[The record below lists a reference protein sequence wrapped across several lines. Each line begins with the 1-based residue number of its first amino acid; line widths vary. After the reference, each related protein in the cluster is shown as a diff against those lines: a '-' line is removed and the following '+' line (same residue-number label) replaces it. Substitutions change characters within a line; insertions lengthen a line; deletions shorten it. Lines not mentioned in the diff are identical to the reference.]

1 MKQDPKKSLLAYGT
15 TPSFPAIVD
24 QENPLKSNQY
34 ISSRVDELKQ
44 EYDEIVQIMQDTMR
58 VQSAHIGVTPIVGKE
73 YHLYASKTDEFLSM
87 IAPDEWRGH
96 TNPKEYLGSFVL
108 TTDGIWKRQ
117 TY

>member
-34 ISSRVDELKQ
+34 ISSWVDELKK
-44 EYDEIVQIMQDTMR
+44 EYEELVQVVEDTAR
-58 VQSAHIGVTPIVGKE
+58 VQSANISISPVVGKE
-73 YHLYASKTDEFLSM
+73 YYLYANEQEFLSL
-87 IAPDEWRGH
+87 IAPHEWTVH
-96 TNPKEYLGSFVL
+96 TQPKKYIGTFVL

>member
-1 MKQDPKKSLLAYGT
+1 LKQDPKKSLLAYGT
-15 TPSFPAIVD
+15 TPSFPALVE

-34 ISSRVDELKQ
+34 ISSRVEELKQ

-58 VQSAHIGVTPIVGKE
+58 VQMANIGVTPIVGRE
-73 YHLYASKTDEFLSM
+73 YYLYGNDEEFLSM
-87 IAPDEWRGH
+87 IAPDEWTEH
-96 TNPKEYLGSFVL
+96 TKPKEYLGCFIL